1 MLGSGVLRK
10 VQAAGWDARSR
21 VVGYR
26 GQSRQTLSLRPEKLE
41 RWSGDPEGRNRFRK
55 KVRGSA
61 LATMP
66 VTHPGNVR

>member
-1 MLGSGVLRK
+1 M
-10 VQAAGWDARSR
+10 QAASWHARSQ

-26 GQSRQTLSLRPEKLE
+26 GKSRRTLSLGPEKLE
-41 RWSGDPEGRNRFRK
+41 GWRGDPEWRNRFRR

-61 LATMP
+61 LAMMP